1 MHKDIERK
9 ILLNPGPATTTDTVK
24 MAQVV
29 PDICPREE
37 EFSEL
42 MAGIRDD
49 LLKIVNVDK
58 KKYTTVLFGGSG
70 TAVMESVIASV
81 VNQEKTLL
89 ILKNGAYGDRMQK
102 IVETYSIPFTTLEYE
117 WGKPINLSE
126 VDSYLKSNRNIGYI
140 AMVHHETTSGILN
153 SIENF
158 SELGK
163 NYGHTLILDA
173 ISSYAGISIDLKK
186 TPIDFLMSTS
196 NKCIQGMAGLAFSIC
211 KKSELK
217 HLKDIPN
224 RSFYLSLYDQYNYME
239 KTGQMR
245 FTPPVQTIYALRQA
259 IDEYFDEGSLNR
271 YNRYTENWKRL
282 REGLQKLGFNLLLDP
297 ENESHILLTV
307 VEPKNPEYNFDKIH
321 NLLYDKGF
329 TIYPGKLG
337 KKKTFRLANMG
348 AINSIDIDRFINE
361 LSNVIIKIGID
372 RISYK

>member
-1 MHKDIERK
+1 MNKDIERK

-117 WGKPINLSE
+117 WGKPINFSE
-126 VDSYLKSNRNIGYI
+126 VDSYLKSNLEIGYI

-259 IDEYFDEGSLNR
+259 IDELQRETVASR
-271 YNRYTENWKRL
+271 YSRYSQSWRTL
-282 REGLQKLGFNLLLDP
+282 IDGMDKLGFQQYVPFDYQSKL
-297 ENESHILLTV
+297 ICTFY
-307 VEPKNPEYNFDKIH
+307 EPDNFDFNDFH
-321 NLLYDKGF
+321 NFLYDRNI
-329 TIYPGKLG
+329 TIYPGKVLNEN
-337 KKKTFRLANMG
+337 TFRIG
-348 AINSIDIDRFINE
+348 TIGDINSNDIEYLLKCIKE
-361 LSNVIIKIGID
+361 YLSECAEEKVK
-372 RISYK
+372 

>member
-1 MHKDIERK
+1 MNKDIERK

-24 MAQVV
+24 MAQVI
-29 PDICPREE
+29 PDICPREK

-42 MAGIRDD
+42 MAGIRND
-49 LLKIVNVDK
+49 LLKIINVDK

-102 IVETYSIPFTTLEYE
+102 IAKTYSIPFTTLEYE

-126 VDSYLKSNRNIGYI
+126 VDSYLKSNLEIGYI
-140 AMVHHETTSGILN
+140 AMVHHETTTGILN
-153 SIENF
+153 SINSF

-163 NYGHTLILDA
+163 KHGHTLILDA
-173 ISSYAGISIDLKK
+173 ISSYAGVPIDLERI
-186 TPIDFLMSTS
+186 PIDYLMSTS
-196 NKCIQGMAGLAFSIC
+196 NKCIQGMAGLAFVIC
-211 KKSELK
+211 KKTELE
-217 HLKDIPN
+217 HLKEIPN